1 MICHRKKWSV
11 SWTCIKIELA
21 SHGKKVYFA
30 GEGLSTD
37 EIEQVVGSTGM
48 AEEISN
54 QMSAGNLPATQE
66 NVEELAGAVDKV
78 SQISDLSG
86 EAKNYLVKNRLAP
99 TIDNVYKAE
108 YMQSQGSQGQQNAK
122 VTVTE
127 DEWQQLMPQAGGGY
141 RTRRS

>member
-1 MICHRKKWSV
+1 M
-11 SWTCIKIELA
+11 
-21 SHGKKVYFA
+21 
-30 GEGLSTD
+30 
-37 EIEQVVGSTGM
+37 
-48 AEEISN
+48 
-54 QMSAGNLPATQE
+54 
-66 NVEELAGAVDKV
+66 EELAGAVDKV

-127 DEWQQLMPQAGGGY
+127 EEWQQLMPQAGGGY
-141 RTRRS
+141 RTRRLEANGATLSTARNLLENDIPNQPKKIFYIKYS